1 MRISI
6 DSDLCEGNAVCEAL
20 APMVFDLDDDD
31 QARVLGDVQELGG
44 EVSEEHRLLVD
55 RAVEGCPRLAISVT
69 D

>member
-6 DSDLCEGNAVCEAL
+6 DPDLCEGNAVCEAL
-20 APMVFDLDDDD
+20 APMVFDLDEAD
-31 QARVLGDVQELGG
+31 QSRVLADVQGLGG
-44 EVSEEHRLLVD
+44 EVAEEHRLLVD

>member
-6 DSDLCEGNAVCEAL
+6 DRTLCEGNAVCEAL
-20 APMVFDLDDDD
+20 APMVFDLDDEDM
-31 QARVLGDVQELGG
+31 ARVLPDAVGPGG
-44 EVSEEHRLLVD
+44 EVAEEHRLLVE